1 MLTLKDRNNNIVGN
15 IHRRVVIR
23 EPAICTYR
31 DEEMRNSL
39 KCFAAFF
46 AAMCLVSTGIGVAT
60 AVYRGGPRG
69 PRGGGNTLSTS
80 GTIASGNRIFQT
92 TAGGTRK
99 PVTAVTPA
107 LVASGTV
114 TGIVPTTIQT
124 RATLSARAS
133 SQALTRAANRR
144 ISLRKLSYKVS

>member
-60 AVYRGGPRG
+60 AVLRGRG

-92 TAGGTRK
+92 TASGTRK